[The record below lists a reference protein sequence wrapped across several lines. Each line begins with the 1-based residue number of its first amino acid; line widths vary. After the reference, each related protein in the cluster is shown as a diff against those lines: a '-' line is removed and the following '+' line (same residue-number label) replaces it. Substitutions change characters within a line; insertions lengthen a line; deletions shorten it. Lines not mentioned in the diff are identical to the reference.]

1 MNRRSVGL
9 NNHVPGSV
17 PGRCHYSKFVYSQS
31 RSFHKNVLSHWA
43 VAAPVHS
50 LHTKN
55 RQNFNFGEQREF
67 SSQKF
72 VYEIGNE
79 QQQFDEEFKSQP
91 ETFETAAQT
100 LLTVLGDIEYQLGV
114 QNIKAGQ
121 YETAVSHLKLGTSHS
136 NSGATF
142 NLGLCYEQGLG
153 VSKDLRMAMEC
164 YQVASSMGHPKA

>member
-1 MNRRSVGL
+1 MNRRSTGW
-9 NNHVPGSV
+9 NNHV
-17 PGRCHYSKFVYSQS
+17 PGRCHYSKFLFSQS
-31 RSFHKNVLSHWA
+31 RSLHNNVLSHWA

-50 LHTKN
+50 LETKN
-55 RQNFNFGEQREF
+55 RQKLNFDEKSEF
-67 SSQKF
+67 NSQNF

-79 QQQFDEEFKSQP
+79 QQFDEEFKSQP
-91 ETFETAAQT
+91 ETFETAAKT
-100 LLTVLGDIEYQLGV
+100 LLMVLGDIEYQLGV

-153 VSKDLRMAMEC
+153 VSKDLKMAMEC

>member
-1 MNRRSVGL
+1 MNRRSTGW
-9 NNHVPGSV
+9 NNHV
-17 PGRCHYSKFVYSQS
+17 PGRCHYSKFLFSQS
-31 RSFHKNVLSHWA
+31 RSLHNNVLSHWA
-43 VAAPVHS
+43 VAAPEHS
-50 LHTKN
+50 SETN
-55 RQNFNFGEQREF
+55 YRQNLIFDEQNNEFNA
-67 SSQKF
+67 QKF

-79 QQQFDEEFKSQP
+79 QHYDEEIKSQP

>member
-1 MNRRSVGL
+1 MNRRSTGW
-9 NNHVPGSV
+9 NNHHG
-17 PGRCHYSKFVYSQS
+17 PGRCHYSKFLFSHS
-31 RSFHKNVLSHWA
+31 RSLHKNVRSHWV

-50 LHTKN
+50 LETNN
-55 RQNFNFGEQREF
+55 RSNLFDEYHNDFNA
-67 SSQKF
+67 QKF
-72 VYEIGNE
+72 VYDIGNE
-79 QQQFDEEFKSQP
+79 QQHYEEKIKSQP
-91 ETFETAAQT
+91 ETFETAAKT

-153 VSKDLRMAMEC
+153 VSKDLKMAMEC